1 MTRLYLA
8 PSTRTSFFQVR
19 NSHRTNL
26 SGSHLGEPLKPGR
39 PKRPDIHSPHALA
52 ARVWAHDFNL
62 DNRILP
68 GPLILQWRREKSHWA
83 LAAVTSEPMGRRGS
97 GLVAADS
104 HAVLATAGVS
114 PASCSV
120 QQWLSS
126 VPTDHRQLEGLVFGS
141 CLLFW
146 AVCCCLSRNDGSNS
160 LFFHFL
166 FASISQSVSVA
177 CYWEKWIADLVTLQS
192 CCEIWLSISSEIAW
206 EMISR
211 DLISCSEYLLRT
223 LGR

>member
-141 CLLFW
+141 CYFSVYRAPSTCSILPNGLW
-146 AVCCCLSRNDGSNS
+146 EPTENSRAI
-160 LFFHFL
+160 L
-166 FASISQSVSVA
+166 
-177 CYWEKWIADLVTLQS
+177 TLQTT
-192 CCEIWLSISSEIAW
+192 SSFH
-206 EMISR
+206 R
-211 DLISCSEYLLRT
+211 QGNRN
-223 LGR
+223 